1 MATVPSSLSS
11 TKLLLSVSISPSSFP
26 HDELIKGF
34 QGGVFASSIALGS
47 ASPILSAIDA
57 RSLRSQSSRKDLT
70 RTLYKDLQV
79 EDPMYA
85 RYSFVS
91 CLPHFFVVD
100 CFCFLRFTSCRVVCV
115 GSRQYL
121 SVHISNVHASRS
133 ISVQDI
139 RFTSFTRSVI
149 WHGTWGSE
157 FPDRD
162 ESGCSNHFLTQPPL
176 QFPVVLAPSEVY
188 SFIGLLLENVLVG
201 PTHSSEI
208 RVLPE
213 PSVCILWNDVKD
225 KHPLCRHCSVSDWF
239 DSGSEGS
246 NLSIT
251 MSFEQPALVGR
262 IFLIRFTV
270 KNSTSFSRTVSLSFE
285 GFSRR
290 SKAKF
295 LCIDNE
301 VKFGLVAK
309 GMSASQAV
317 RFVAFQS
324 GTLQLEGIEVSD
336 LCEDAVA
343 PSILQLHSNFS
354 VLVRP
359 SLPSDDSDTS
369 L

>member
-1 MATVPSSLSS
+1 
-11 TKLLLSVSISPSSFP
+11 
-26 HDELIKGF
+26 
-34 QGGVFASSIALGS
+34 
-47 ASPILSAIDA
+47 
-57 RSLRSQSSRKDLT
+57 
-70 RTLYKDLQV
+70 
-79 EDPMYA
+79 
-85 RYSFVS
+85 
-91 CLPHFFVVD
+91 
-100 CFCFLRFTSCRVVCV
+100 
-115 GSRQYL
+115 
-121 SVHISNVHASRS
+121 
-133 ISVQDI
+133 
-139 RFTSFTRSVI
+139 VI
-149 WHGTWGSE
+149 WHGTSGSE

-162 ESGCSNHFLTQPPL
+162 ESGRSNHFRTQPPL

-188 SFIGLLLENVLVG
+188 SFIGLLLENVLAG
-201 PTHSSEI
+201 PTNSSEV
-208 RVLPE
+208 RVLSE
-213 PSVCILWNDVKD
+213 PSVCVLWNDVKD
-225 KHPLCRHCSVSDWF
+225 KHPLYRHCSVSDWF

-262 IFLIRFTV
+262 IFLIRFTL
-270 KNSTSFSRTVSLSFE
+270 KNSTSLSRTVSLSFE

-324 GTLQLEGIEVSD
+324 GTLQLEGIEVLD
-336 LCEDAVA
+336 LCEGAPA